1 MKKIT
6 NPTLYINKCSEE
18 PFELANCEVILKGEF
33 YIIKIIN

>member
-6 NPTLYINKCSEE
+6 NPILYINKCSEE
-18 PFELANCEVILKGEF
+18 PFELEVILKGEF